1 MIYTKSLIYPI
12 ASIMGW
18 PKVRGFIVARTTLTF
33 TSARTRLATALTV
46 VRKTFVQWA
55 SALLEWSLHT
65 VQLKIITIK
74 APALRA
80 LPFLKHSQ

>member
-74 APALRA
+74 APALR
-80 LPFLKHSQ
+80 